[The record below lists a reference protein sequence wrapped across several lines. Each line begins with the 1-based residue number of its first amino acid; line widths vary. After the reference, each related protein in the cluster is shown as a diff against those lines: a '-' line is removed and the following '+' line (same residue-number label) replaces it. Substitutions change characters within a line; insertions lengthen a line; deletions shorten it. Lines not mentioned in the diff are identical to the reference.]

1 LVRWLVASYKLG
13 WMQKTM
19 PDGKDYCERKI
30 KFLKENHQKLVEVG
44 IIVIFMTA

>member
-1 LVRWLVASYKLG
+1 
-13 WMQKTM
+13 MQKTM